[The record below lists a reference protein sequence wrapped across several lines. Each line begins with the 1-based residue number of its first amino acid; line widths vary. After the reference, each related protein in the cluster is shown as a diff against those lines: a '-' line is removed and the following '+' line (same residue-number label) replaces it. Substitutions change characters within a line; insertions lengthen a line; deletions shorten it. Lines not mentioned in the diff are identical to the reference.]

1 MTTKRRFLLEITTAE
16 SVAYGDIVAA
26 ITSGLASSG
35 PPGET
40 RIICLSNTLVQ
51 EMVTLRS
58 PEDRR
63 EGVRA
68 QGDE

>member
-1 MTTKRRFLLEITTAE
+1 MTIKRRITLEITTAE
-16 SVAYGDIVAA
+16 SAAYEAVVSAVLA
-26 ITSGLASSG
+26 GLTHHG
-35 PPGET
+35 PPGEV
-40 RIICLSNTLVQ
+40 RVVGLSNI
-51 EMVTLRS
+51 MVPEAVVLRA